1 MRTRSSQTGFS
12 LVEITLAAA
21 VVIIIGALGYVFY
34 TNYQNSQTKADEAS
48 QATDT
53 SEAPAITNAS
63 DLDTATKA
71 LDDSDL
77 ESNSSDDLSNID
89 KDLSAF

>member
-1 MRTRSSQTGFS
+1 MRTHSSQTGFTV
-12 LVEITLAAA
+12 VEIAIAAA
-21 VVIIIGALGYVFY
+21 AVIIIGVLGYVFY
-34 TNYQNSQTKADEAS
+34 NNYQNSQTKANEAS
-48 QATDT
+48 QTADT

-63 DLDTATKA
+63 DLDTAVKA